1 MAIRI
6 NIVTQLDNRELKRA
20 QRELKQLGADISRN
34 LNFAVVGGLAAATAG
49 LVSSVKAA
57 SNFMAEFEG
66 VNQVFGDAAKSVQA
80 FADTAAK
87 TAGLS
92 ATEAL
97 QAAKTY
103 GLFAKT
109 AGMSSEASAEFA
121 TSLVQLAGDLG
132 SFNDVPT
139 ADALAAIQSGLM
151 GQAEPLRKFGVFLTD
166 AKMKNEIFEQTG
178 KKVTGT
184 LSDQQKMMAAYGI
197 IMKSTTIQQGDFVK
211 YQDTFGNK
219 VKTITKDFENLQG
232 QIGQQLIPVLE
243 EVLPAVQALIPEFGV
258 KLKAAVEA
266 VDWKALFTAIIDGVG
281 WLIANGQTIAT
292 VAVAFVALSKGIEAV
307 KVATVL
313 ANGAIALMTGTL
325 TATPW
330 GALALGL
337 GAVAIAG
344 YNIAEAMHKAYL
356 EIDGVKEATEML
368 TNKDTIG
375 GPRVNAARAAQGGAW
390 ANRQS
395 EATKAYAASRKEI
408 ERITK
413 AQKEYGNAFLASNP
427 IISDST
433 TEADKFAAEIKK
445 LMEQMNG
452 ATGKTEKNTLAL
464 KIRHAEQKKHAE
476 ERKAYWQALKAEAEQ
491 VQKETDALVDA
502 QKAIGKAAKELNGIM
517 TDTQLGEFE
526 SRVVSTFDNIRQSIE
541 SAIESGAITKAAG
554 INLTNYAD
562 TTSKA
567 LAAIAKQRDALVAK
581 RSLVE
586 ALFGDVKGSL
596 MGAGSLSGLLE
607 QTSKTVTKTVT
618 SIVNGLQ
625 VAVTSTTEEITSGG
639 LLKNFKAVLDK
650 TKKFADQLKQLR
662 KLGLD
667 KNLFA
672 EIVGAGAEAGGALAN
687 EIIAG
692 GADAVAELNTA
703 YKDLADVSGQIAE
716 QTAVV
721 MYNDGQ
727 DVAGGIVAGLMSQE
741 QALISAAEALANA
754 FISTFNQM
762 MSNITIPSL
771 AGMTGLNANG
781 FAYNN
786 APAGTSG
793 DDSQFGSGTPWAM
806 AAARFASDPKVLV
819 TVNAGLVASPEEVGS
834 QINTALLAYKRS
846 NGEI

>member
-1 MAIRI
+1 MSIKAVIA
-6 NIVTQLDNRELKRA
+6 TQFDATGLKKA
-20 QRELKQLGADISRN
+20 QKAVGALGGTFRSALGA
-34 LNFAVVGGLAAATAG
+34 AG
-49 LVSSVKAA
+49 I
-57 SNFMAEFEG
+57 
-66 VNQVFGDAAKSVQA
+66 
-80 FADTAAK
+80 
-87 TAGLS
+87 GLS
-92 ATEAL
+92 I
-97 QAAKTY
+97 
-103 GLFAKT
+103 
-109 AGMSSEASAEFA
+109 
-121 TSLVQLAGDLG
+121 
-132 SFNDVPT
+132 
-139 ADALAAIQSGLM
+139 AAITNGL
-151 GQAEPLRKFGVFLTD
+151 R
-166 AKMKNEIFEQTG
+166 
-178 KKVTGT
+178 
-184 LSDQQKMMAAYGI
+184 
-197 IMKSTTIQQGDFVK
+197 
-211 YQDTFGNK
+211 
-219 VKTITKDFENLQG
+219 
-232 QIGQQLIPVLE
+232 
-243 EVLPAVQALIPEFGV
+243 
-258 KLKAAVEA
+258 
-266 VDWKALFTAIIDGVG
+266 
-281 WLIANGQTIAT
+281 
-292 VAVAFVALSKGIEAV
+292 
-307 KVATVL
+307 
-313 ANGAIALMTGTL
+313 
-325 TATPW
+325 
-330 GALALGL
+330 
-337 GAVAIAG
+337 
-344 YNIAEAMHKAYL
+344 
-356 EIDGVKEATEML
+356 
-368 TNKDTIG
+368 
-375 GPRVNAARAAQGGAW
+375 
-390 ANRQS
+390 
-395 EATKAYAASRKEI
+395 EATKAAIEDGKSQALLATQLRNTVGASDAQIASVEQSIKQMMLQASVADDVIRPAFAQLVRATGDVGKATTLTSLALDVSAGTGRDVNSVAIALSKAYQGNTTALSRLGIKAKDGVDIFAQLTSEFAGTAEAAANNDPLQRLSIIFGEMQETVGTALLPTLQDLATYFASAEGQQNINTTANNIKDLTIGLIDFGKIVSDIVDNSGLGYLFAVLSGDFAKAEKLLMGVGIGTAKRYANQQKELYAAMQNTSTATKNFTVVTAGSTGTTKGATSA
-408 ERITK
+408 TK
-413 AQKEYGNAFLASNP
+413 ALTEAQKASKKAQEENSKARIKYWQDLKAAAEAVKAEQDALAEAQKTIASAAKDLT
-427 IISDST
+427 SVMST
-433 TEADKFAAEIKK
+433 TE
-445 LMEQMNG
+445 
-452 ATGKTEKNTLAL
+452 
-464 KIRHAEQKKHAE
+464 
-476 ERKAYWQALKAEAEQ
+476 
-491 VQKETDALVDA
+491 
-502 QKAIGKAAKELNGIM
+502 
-517 TDTQLGEFE
+517 LGEFE

-721 MYNDGQ
+721 MYNDGK

-806 AAARFASDPKVLV
+806 AVARNAATQINVN
-819 TVNAGLVASPEEVGS
+819 VNAGLVSSPEEVGS